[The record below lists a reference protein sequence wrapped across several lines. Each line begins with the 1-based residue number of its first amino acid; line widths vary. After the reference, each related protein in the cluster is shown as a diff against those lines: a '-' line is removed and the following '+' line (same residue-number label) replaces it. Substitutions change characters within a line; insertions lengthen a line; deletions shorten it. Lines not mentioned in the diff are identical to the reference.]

1 MKISV
6 KNGKTHS
13 KAKLTMKQ
21 IYEIKAIKG
30 LKQKDIAKKYNVTQS
45 TISQILNNKQWD
57 F

>member
-6 KNGKTHS
+6 KNGKPNS

-21 IYEIKAIKG
+21 IYEIKALKN
-30 LKQKDIAKKYNVTQS
+30 LKQLDIAKKYNVVQS
-45 TISQILNNKQWD
+45 TISKIINNRQWD